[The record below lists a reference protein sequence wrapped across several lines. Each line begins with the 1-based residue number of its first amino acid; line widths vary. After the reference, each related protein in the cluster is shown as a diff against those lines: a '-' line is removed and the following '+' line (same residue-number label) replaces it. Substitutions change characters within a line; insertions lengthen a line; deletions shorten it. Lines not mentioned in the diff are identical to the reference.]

1 MNFNLT
7 KEQEEEFNK
16 IVKENKDKI
25 NLAMYK
31 CNIRHKDYDEFYSFC
46 LEGLL
51 VSYLILKNND
61 IAEKDFQR
69 FSYITMKRKIID
81 ELRRRNRRKISYI
94 EEIENTKIFSVKT
107 KEIQEIEIR
116 ESLAKTFN
124 KREIE
129 IIKLLEKGKEKK
141 EIFKDLNISKSKGY
155 TIIADIKERYK
166 NLLYNS

>member
-61 IAEKDFQR
+61 IAEKDFPK

-81 ELRRRNRRKISYI
+81 ELRRRNRRRQRC
-94 EEIENTKIFSVKT
+94 NN

-129 IIKLLEKGKEKK
+129 IIKMLEKGKEKK